1 MRTLIVFGL
10 SAVAIWG
17 SIAAADY
24 WHWVEVGTFTGRP
37 LALEKGPDGVPQ
49 VLYNGSP
56 YGLTYGRY
64 VNGGWQKEAV
74 GFSVAHNASFLVDP
88 TNRPHIYWVSGTKL
102 YHGEKKGASWVRA
115 EVHDFSRQTGT
126 WFDAAMKK
134 GGNVY
139 VTVDVANE
147 NGFRLLEVAPDNRV
161 VRNIRS
167 SIDDVARYISASDD
181 GRAHILYF
189 QGFPSN
195 GTLYVSW
202 YQGEWTKPE
211 IVAAHSTGA
220 NIPSGIAC
228 DAQGRPWVGVNSDEQ
243 RLSYWVSIFYRNPGP
258 PPYWGRH
265 YRGWGEEGIDL
276 KLDKV
281 PSAHRA
287 YYSFKVYGMGN
298 KYDYKSHVL
307 GGNGYW
313 ERVGKFENIVVL
325 PQSDNK
331 PTFAWG
337 NGSRLEYWYYGTF
350 TGVNDFAARSEAGG
364 VALSWR
370 PTTSYAGFNLYR
382 GGDGRGE
389 PRKINSSLIT
399 GRAPFRYV
407 DADVSR
413 GVKYSYELE
422 AVKPSGQSEYF
433 GPLEVTFEGT
443 PAKVPFSLGQ
453 SRPNPAT
460 AAVTIPFALA
470 SASAVEFAIYDVAGR
485 RIYREA
491 GSYGAGPQEV
501 TVDVAGFAP
510 GVYVYR
516 LSASGALAARRLVVV
531 R

>member
-1 MRTLIVFGL
+1 MRTLIVCGL

-102 YHGEKKGASWVRA
+102 YHGEKKGATWVRA

-147 NGFRLLEVAPDNRV
+147 NGFRLLEVTPDDRIIL
-161 VRNIRS
+161 NIS
-167 SIDDVARYISASDD
+167 HNPGWWANYVAASKD
-181 GRAHILYF
+181 GRAHIVGNYTYLGECVGY
-189 QGFPSN
+189 
-195 GTLYVSW
+195 TSW
-202 YQGEWTKPE
+202 KEGQWTPAE
-211 IVAAHSTGA
+211 QIDRNTEGGCDAIGLTCDSTGA
-220 NIPSGIAC
+220 
-228 DAQGRPWVGVNSDEQ
+228 PWVALNRGEHYVNY
-243 RLSYWVSIFYRNPGP
+243 YWRIVRRVAGP
-258 PPYWGRH
+258 PPRWIHVGRD
-265 YRGWGEEGIDL
+265 WNESLDFD
-276 KLDKV
+276 LDKNDKYHC
-281 PSAHRA
+281 S
-287 YYSFKVYGMGN
+287 YYTFKVYGMGN
-298 KYDYKSHVL
+298 KYDYKSHVK

-313 ERVGKFENIVVL
+313 ERTGKSAYVVL
-325 PQSDNK
+325 PQNDNK
-331 PTFAWG
+331 PAFVRTDG
-337 NGSRLEYWYYGTF
+337 TSLEYWYYGTF
-350 TGVNDFAARSEAGG
+350 TGVNDFAARSVAGG

-382 GGDGRGE
+382 GDGQGE
-389 PRKINSSLIT
+389 PSKLNSSLIT

-407 DADVSR
+407 DADVSK
-413 GVKYSYELE
+413 GVTYSYELE
-422 AVKPSGQSEYF
+422 AVKASGQSEYF

-485 RIYREA
+485 RVFHQT
-491 GSYGAGPQEV
+491 GSYGAGPQELV
-501 TVDVAGFAP
+501 VDVGALAP

-516 LSASGALAARRLVVV
+516 FKVEGRSASRKMVVG